1 MKTRFPD
8 RSTAVCPCRA
18 CYNITPSETGKM
30 AELPFLAFFEN
41 QLNKKTE
48 TSNPTG
54 LQAALKEGRA
64 RAVRSF
70 VLRGGRLT
78 DGQQRAMD
86 ELLPRYSVG
95 SSGTRLDFAEL
106 FGNTRPVILEIGFGN
121 GDATWQMAQ
130 QNPSENFIGVEVH
143 PPGVGHLLLK
153 LEEHGIENVRIASE
167 DGVAFMRNRIANK
180 SLDGFR
186 LYFPDPWPKKRHHK
200 RRIIQP
206 EFVNLL
212 AEKMAEGGIVHL
224 ATDWQNYAEHMLEVL
239 QQNPA
244 FENLSEVGDYCTR
257 PAWRP
262 LTKYEK
268 RGQRL
273 GHEVFDLLFL
283 RRS

>member
-1 MKTRFPD
+1 M
-8 RSTAVCPCRA
+8 
-18 CYNITPSETGKM
+18 
-30 AELPFLAFFEN
+30 
-41 QLNKKTE
+41 NKKTDSL
-48 TSNPTG
+48 TPTG
-54 LQAALKEGRA
+54 LQAALQEGRA
-64 RAVRSF
+64 RPVRSF

-95 SSGTRLDFAEL
+95 PAEGCLDFVEL
-106 FGNTRPVILEIGFGN
+106 FGNRRPVILEIGFGN
-121 GDATWQMAQ
+121 GDATWQMALKH
-130 QNPSENFIGVEVH
+130 PAENFIGVEVH

-153 LEEHGIENVRIASE
+153 LEEHAIGNVRIACA
-167 DGVAFMRNRIANK
+167 DGVEFLRDRIAAN

-186 LYFPDPWPKKRHHK
+186 LFFPDPWPKKRHHK
-200 RRIIQP
+200 RRIVQP
-206 EFVNLL
+206 AFVRLL
-212 AEKMAEGGIVHL
+212 AEKMIAGGIVHL

-239 QQNPA
+239 QQDPA
-244 FENLSEVGDYCTR
+244 FENLSETGDYCTR
-257 PAWRP
+257 PTWRP

>member
-1 MKTRFPD
+1 M
-8 RSTAVCPCRA
+8 
-18 CYNITPSETGKM
+18 
-30 AELPFLAFFEN
+30 
-41 QLNKKTE
+41 
-48 TSNPTG
+48 
-54 LQAALKEGRA
+54 
-64 RAVRSF
+64 RSF

-86 ELLPRYSVG
+86 ELLPLYSVG
-95 SSGTRLDFAEL
+95 TADTCLDFAEL
-106 FGNTRPVILEIGFGN
+106 FGNRRPVILEIGFGN

-130 QNPSENFIGVEVH
+130 QHPAENFIGVEVH
-143 PPGVGHLLLK
+143 QPGVGHLLLK
-153 LEEHGIENVRIASE
+153 LEEQGIDNVRIACE
-167 DGVAFMRNRIANK
+167 DGVEFLRNRIADK
-180 SLDGFR
+180 SLEGFR

-206 EFVNLL
+206 AFVNLL

-244 FENLSEVGDYCTR
+244 FENLSETGDYCTR

-273 GHEVFDLLFL
+273 GHGVYDLLFL
-283 RRS
+283 RRG